1 MMLGQNW
8 HATPSERAATLPC
21 DALVTGACIQADRA
35 ITINATPA
43 NVFSWLCQLRVAPY
57 SYDILDNF
65 GRRSP
70 RRRTPDLVQLEIGQ
84 RFMALFTLQSFVG
97 GEQITLRT
105 KRVAV
110 TYAVQ
115 PRDGGARLHARVLFE
130 GPSVIG
136 RVAALGDLVMMRKQL
151 LTLKSLAER
160 EAREKRVPR
169 TGSKHGQL
177 QVKGAGAW
185 HSPNPRNGVGRML
198 GELGS

>member
-1 MMLGQNW
+1 MLGQNW
-8 HATPSERAATLPC
+8 HATPSERAAPLPC
-21 DALVTGACIQADRA
+21 DALVTGAFIQADRA

-70 RRRTPDLVQLEIGQ
+70 RQRTPELAQLEIGQ

-105 KRVAV
+105 NRVAV
-110 TYAVQ
+110 TYALQ
-115 PRDGGARLHARVLFE
+115 PRDGAARLHARVLFE

-151 LTLKSLAER
+151 LTLKSLAES
-160 EAREKRVPR
+160 EAAKNEC
-169 TGSKHGQL
+169 SE
-177 QVKGAGAW
+177 QV
-185 HSPNPRNGVGRML
+185 HP
-198 GELGS
+198 